1 MKLIKSNKFKL
12 WIILLL
18 MILSTTLMIIL
29 KLLNNLY
36 YGNGQWSE
44 TISNVLGSHI
54 VNRWFEN
61 TNSFMLGPI
70 GFYSMFQ
77 SNLYNGS
84 TFLTPVFLDAFI
96 NWIYLFAILGLVILL
111 ILNLMFKIETAE
123 LEQTQLE
130 NEVKVQE
137 KENSLLIIKEKVIRQ
152 DKLIKKTSYDKVSKK
167 YLIVKLTEMYPDY
180 KKKTINEIVNSLIEN
195 IENHLING
203 EEVVI
208 ENFGKLVK
216 IDKPVKQA
224 INPSNGETVE
234 VPATTII
241 KFKPSRNL
249 KLIMSDTKW
258 TGIKY
263 NKKTI
268 ETITI
273 EEEQK

>member
-1 MKLIKSNKFKL
+1 MKLIKSNKYKM

-18 MILSTTLMIIL
+18 IILSTTLMIIF

-36 YGNGQWSE
+36 YGSEQWSE
-44 TISNVLGSHI
+44 TISIVFRSHTI
-54 VNRWFEN
+54 KNWFQN
-61 TNSFMLGPI
+61 TNSFILGPI
-70 GFYSMFQ
+70 GLYSMVQ
-77 SNLYNGS
+77 SSLYSGS
-84 TFLTPVFLDAFI
+84 TFLTPIFLDAFI
-96 NWIYLFAILGLVILL
+96 NWMYVIILIILL
-111 ILNLMFKIETAE
+111 TILVLQFWFKKQIIKTNETI
-123 LEQTQLE
+123 
-130 NEVKVQE
+130 VQE
-137 KENSLLIIKEKVIRQ
+137 NKSSLLIIKEKVIRE
-152 DKLIKKTSYDKVSKK
+152 DKLVKKTSYDKVSKK
-167 YLIVKLTEMYPDY
+167 YLIDKLSDMYPDY
-180 KKKTINEIVNSLIEN
+180 KKKTINEIVNNLVQN
-195 IENHLING
+195 IENHLISG
-203 EEVVI
+203 EDVVI

-216 IDKPVKQA
+216 VEKPVKQA